1 MITNQAYIDGKGGT
15 KLKAAKRVNIVS
27 IKLCKESSVLYEP
40 RYINNPRDAVDLV
53 QEDLANCD
61 REKIIAIC
69 LDTKHQ
75 PTAVTTISMGTINSS
90 LVHPREVFK
99 TAILSNSA
107 AIILA
112 HNHPSGKPEPSND
125 DINITKRLVDAGT
138 VLGID
143 VIDHVIIGAA
153 NGQYKSMREL
163 GLI

>member
-1 MITNQAYIDGKGGT
+1 MTNNQEYIDGMGG
-15 KLKAAKRVNIVS
+15 KKPKAAKRVNIVS

-40 RYINNPRDAVDLV
+40 RFVNNPADAADLV
-53 QEDLANCD
+53 REFLSDCD
-61 REKIIAIC
+61 REKIIAVC

-75 PTAVTTISMGTINSS
+75 PTAITTISIGTINSS
-90 LVHPREVFK
+90 LIHPREVFK

-138 VLGID
+138 VLGIN

-163 GLI
+163 RLI